1 MNRTTNTNEILAQK
15 PLSGVRVLDLTQA
28 YSGPVSAMHLADLG
42 AEVIKI
48 EIPVYGDQT
57 RTWEP
62 IVDGNSGYFSYFNRN
77 KSGITL
83 NLKTEEGKTILKKLV
98 EQSDVL
104 IENYRV
110 GTMEKLGLG
119 YEDTLKDINPK
130 LIYAS
135 ISGFGLEGPMAKQ
148 ACYDTV
154 AQAMGGMIS
163 MTGELGSDGV
173 KIGPAVADSYSGTYL
188 AVGICAA
195 LYQRT
200 MTGLGRRIDVSMVDT
215 VFSILETGVIQYTL
229 KGIISKPSGNADPVV
244 APWDSFSAKDGL
256 FIMACGTEK
265 FWRDFCTVT
274 GNDELLD
281 DPRFKTNPDRVAN
294 YWTALKPRIEQWS
307 KQLTIDEIE
316 PIILGAGIPFGRI
329 QNIKEATECELI
341 NSRNMIWEYYDPA
354 FGRKVKYPGTPI
366 KVHGV
371 EDKITK
377 PAPLL
382 GEDNVKIL
390 GDLLGYSEEDVKALT
405 EKGVL

>member
-1 MNRTTNTNEILAQK
+1 MNTNISEK
-15 PLSGVRVLDLTQA
+15 PLAGVRVIDLTQA

-42 AEVIKI
+42 ADVIKV
-48 EIPVYGDQT
+48 EIPKYGDQT

-62 IVDGNSGYFSYFNRN
+62 IVDGNSGYFSYYNRN
-77 KSGITL
+77 KRGITL
-83 NLKTEEGKTILKKLV
+83 NLKTEEGKEILKGLV
-98 EQSDVL
+98 KNADVVM
-104 IENYRV
+104 ENYRV

-119 YEDTLKDINPK
+119 YETLKEINPG

-135 ISGFGLEGPMAKQ
+135 ISGFGLEGPMAKR

-154 AQAMGGMIS
+154 AQGMGGMIS
-163 MTGELGSDGV
+163 MTGPVGSEGC

-188 AVGICAA
+188 AIGVCAA

-200 MTGLGRRIDVSMVDT
+200 RTGLGRRIDVSMVDT

-229 KGIISKPSGNADPVV
+229 KGIISEPSGNADPVV
-244 APWDSFSAKDGL
+244 APWDSFQAKDGQ

-265 FWRDFCTVT
+265 FWQDFCKASGLVWML
-274 GNDELLD
+274 E
-281 DPRFKTNPDRVAN
+281 DPRYIDNPSRVKN
-294 YWTALKPRIEQWS
+294 YRSNLKPEIEKWS
-307 KQLTIDEIE
+307 MNHTIDELE
-316 PIILGAGIPFGRI
+316 DIITEAGIPFGRI
-329 QNIKEATECELI
+329 QNAKEATECELI
-341 NSRNMIWEYYDPA
+341 KSRNMVWEYYDPA
-354 FGRKVKYPGTPI
+354 FGKKIKYPGCPI

-382 GEDNVKIL
+382 GEDNVSVL
-390 GDLLGYSEEDVKALT
+390 NELLGLSEEEVSALQ